1 MALAY
6 KYGNP
11 DRPLNV
17 VILSDGMTEQ
27 AERSE
32 LLSLIQSRPPNAK
45 VFCVGVGNE
54 VNRHLLSQLAEDTGG
69 LAAFVSGSDNFQRQA
84 KAFRRKLM
92 RPAASNVQID
102 FDGIDV
108 YDREPGELPN
118 LYHGMPVRLYGRYRG
133 GGTVNVKVHAD
144 INGAPIDQTVTL
156 DFPQTEPANPELER
170 MWAWQRVD
178 RLLKE
183 ADRGGSRSAVV
194 GEIVRLG
201 ETYSIVTEYTSFI
214 VLEND
219 AEYKRWRI
227 DRKNLLRMARDRKQ
241 HQVVRAELA
250 ALREKALADLGPR
263 TSGPQLASADRL
275 DPSQTSSM
283 PVPGLSVSQPMPSPA
298 RPRSRDLQFA
308 PIAPGSGGGGAFDP
322 VTGAIA
328 IGLAGL
334 GFAAARK
341 RRQPRS

>member
-1 MALAY
+1 
-6 KYGNP
+6 
-11 DRPLNV
+11 
-17 VILSDGMTEQ
+17 MTEQ

-32 LLSLIQSRPPNAK
+32 LLSLIESRPPNAK

-69 LAAFVSGSDNFQRQA
+69 LAAFVSGNDNFQRQA

-92 RPAASNVQID
+92 RPAASNVRID

-108 YDREPGELPN
+108 YDRQPEQLPN

-133 GGTVNVKVHAD
+133 GGAVNVHVHAE
-144 INGAPIDQTVTL
+144 INGAPVDQTVTL
-156 DFPQTEPANPELER
+156 EVPETEPANPELER

-183 ADRGGSRSAVV
+183 ADRGGSRSAVID
-194 GEIVRLG
+194 EIVRLG

-219 AEYKRWRI
+219 AEYKRWKI

-241 HQVVRAELA
+241 HQVVRAELEE
-250 ALREKALADLGPR
+250 LREKALADLGPKP
-263 TSGPQLASADRL
+263 TGPQLTSTDRP
-275 DPSQTSSM
+275 DPSQISSM
-283 PVPGLSVSQPMPSPA
+283 PVPSTPVPQPTPSPPS
-298 RPRSRDLQFA
+298 PRSRDLHFA
-308 PIAPGSGGGGAFDP
+308 PSSPGFGGGGAFDP

-334 GFAAARK
+334 GLAAARK
-341 RRQPRS
+341 RRRRS